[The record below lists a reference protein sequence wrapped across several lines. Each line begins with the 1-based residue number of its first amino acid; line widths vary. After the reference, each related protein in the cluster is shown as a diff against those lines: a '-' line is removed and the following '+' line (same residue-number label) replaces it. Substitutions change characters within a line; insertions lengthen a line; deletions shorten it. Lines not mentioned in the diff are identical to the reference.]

1 MDSTIRRL
9 TRSSND
15 RIFAGVC
22 GGFANYLG
30 LDPALARIVFVAA
43 TLLTG
48 IGPGVV
54 LYLAA
59 WLLVPL
65 SMTPRISVAGR
76 RRGSQHAAAVTLL
89 AIGILGIAVFALL
102 DGKAN
107 GVFVFLGPIAVTVAA
122 LYLFFRGK
130 DAASNQDTYQAEGEF
145 MNETSNQVKRLR
157 RSASEKKIAGICGG
171 FGQYFNVDPTLVRVL
186 WVLGALLAFA
196 SVFLY
201 LILWVVMPL
210 DGDPDIV
217 TPRG

>member
-1 MDSTIRRL
+1 
-9 TRSSND
+9 
-15 RIFAGVC
+15 
-22 GGFANYLG
+22 
-30 LDPALARIVFVAA
+30 
-43 TLLTG
+43 
-48 IGPGVV
+48 
-54 LYLAA
+54 
-59 WLLVPL
+59 
-65 SMTPRISVAGR
+65 
-76 RRGSQHAAAVTLL
+76 
-89 AIGILGIAVFALL
+89 
-102 DGKAN
+102 
-107 GVFVFLGPIAVTVAA
+107 
-122 LYLFFRGK
+122 
-130 DAASNQDTYQAEGEF
+130 